1 MNRRQFLKAMGIGAA
16 GLAFGGTY
24 YVNRPEFGACR
35 RGMRRERILASPH
48 YYDGQ
53 FQNLEPIDQT
63 VKGGEAKAMAEFL
76 FGSSEGLKPKGR
88 MISQKT
94 DLHSCLSTRTVS
106 SGWALVAVPAPR
118 RLSHPCRPV
127 FSSYAS
133 PAFFINR
140 AFDAAISMQLP
151 TFLLWTC
158 WFFPTTIGIISII
171 PASWH

>member
-16 GLAFGGTY
+16 GLALGGTY
-24 YVNRPEFGACR
+24 YVNRPEFGR
-35 RGMRRERILASPH
+35 LPTGMRRERILASPH

-94 DLHSCLSTRTVS
+94 DLHSLPLVVEQALGAYGFNLRHNDVGLVS
-106 SGWALVAVPAPR
+106 GHGSVEGVAVEHAEHIALIGHLHGR
-118 RLSHPCRPV
+118 GAGIAVASHDILPCPLGCNDELTAQ
-127 FSSYAS
+127 FA
-133 PAFFINR
+133 
-140 AFDAAISMQLP
+140 
-151 TFLLWTC
+151 
-158 WFFPTTIGIISII
+158 
-171 PASWH
+171 

>member
-1 MNRRQFLKAMGIGAA
+1 MGIGAA
-16 GLAFGGTY
+16 GLALGSTY
-24 YVNRPEFGACR
+24 YVNRPEFGR
-35 RGMRRERILASPH
+35 LPTGMRRERILASPH

-94 DLHSCLSTRTVS
+94 DLHSLPLDEDCVVWMGHS
-106 SGWALVAVPAPR
+106 SLYLHLGGYRILVD
-118 RLSHPCRPV
+118 PV

-133 PAFFINR
+133 PAFSSTGPST
-140 AFDAAISMQLP
+140 AAISMQLP